1 MEFKNFVSLIQKEL
15 TNDNDVMGKVFSN
28 FGIQLNDALLGVSIL
43 VIVFLV
49 FVLFYITSGFSFL
62 PSDKRIDQYQRKYL
76 MKGMDQFGAK
86 SLDLNGKYNFFF
98 FDITRITN

>member
-1 MEFKNFVSLIQKEL
+1 MEFKNVLSLIQKEL
-15 TNDNDVMGKVFSN
+15 KNDNDVMGKVFSN

-86 SLDLNGKYNFFF
+86 SLDLNGKYIFFF
-98 FDITRITN
+98 VLTLQA

>member
-28 FGIQLNDALLGVSIL
+28 FGIQLNDALVGVSI
-43 VIVFLV
+43 VAIVFLI
-49 FVLFYITSGFSFL
+49 FLLFYITSGFSFFSFL

-86 SLDLNGKYNFFF
+86 SLDLNGKYNFFLF
-98 FDITRITN
+98 